1 MFKSW
6 INLGKL
12 ASSQGHR
19 PFWKSSLD
27 CGLSVQVNVRPKSKP
42 RSKPIDTFNRVAP
55 LREKVSVPSSS
66 NELYTK
72 ASFINE
78 LTLSMRMV
86 IQKAQANTR
95 MTKDNVC
102 SFNRTKWPTL
112 KPRYI
117 LLDWSCNLKKQNK
130 NSDLRA
136 VITWLRFSDSFRPHT
151 L

>member
-1 MFKSW
+1 M
-6 INLGKL
+6 
-12 ASSQGHR
+12 
-19 PFWKSSLD
+19 
-27 CGLSVQVNVRPKSKP
+27 QVNVRPKSKP

-66 NELYTK
+66 NELYTE

-136 VITWLRFSDSFRPHT
+136 VIT
-151 L
+151 